1 MSLPPGFLDELR
13 ARTSLSQVVG
23 RKVMWDARK
32 SNQAKGDLWAPC
44 PFHQEKTASFHVDD
58 RKGYYYCFGCH
69 AKGDALSF
77 IRETEN
83 VGFME
88 AVEILAREAGMPI
101 PARDP
106 KAQEKADRRTELA
119 EVMEQAV
126 RFFRLQLRTAAAA
139 SARDY
144 LARRGLSEAAQDR
157 WEIGFAPS
165 GWQNLSDH
173 LRGKGVAADLILD
186 AGLARASDRGKEP
199 YDTFRNRIIFP
210 IRDPRGRAIAFG
222 GRAMDPA
229 DSAKYLNSPETELFD
244 KGRSLFNHGPA
255 REAAG
260 KGQPLIV
267 AEGYM
272 DVIALSEV
280 GFAAAVAP
288 LGTAVT
294 EDQLRL
300 LWRIHPE
307 PVVALDGDKAGFN
320 AALRLID
327 LALPLLEAGQSLR
340 FAILP
345 EGQDPDDLIRAGGA
359 GAMQRCLDAAVP
371 MVALLWRRETEGR
384 VFDSPER
391 RASLDKSLREAI
403 RRIQDRSVRSHYGA
417 EVNRLRQALFAPQS
431 VPRFR
436 GPRGFGRDL
445 PRAATPAAKASPL
458 ATAPAAWEDQLREAV
473 ILAML
478 VTHPDLVPEF
488 LGDLERMEP
497 LTPEHAR
504 VLSALLSIPS
514 PSREDIERSAGTD
527 ALEKLFTLRHVQ
539 ISPGVRN
546 ADDSALA
553 MACVREE
560 LAKLAAR
567 RGVER
572 EIEEAAHDLQALADE
587 GVTWRLSQAAQ
598 ARHAAGRTAGG
609 EETEFELAPNGL
621 RLSKAD
627 RDRAKAVFGQID
639 FARSGRKQP

>member
-1 MSLPPGFLDELR
+1 
-13 ARTSLSQVVG
+13 
-23 RKVMWDARK
+23 
-32 SNQAKGDLWAPC
+32 
-44 PFHQEKTASFHVDD
+44 
-58 RKGYYYCFGCH
+58 
-69 AKGDALSF
+69 
-77 IRETEN
+77 
-83 VGFME
+83 
-88 AVEILAREAGMPI
+88 
-101 PARDP
+101 
-106 KAQEKADRRTELA
+106 
-119 EVMEQAV
+119 
-126 RFFRLQLRTAAAA
+126 
-139 SARDY
+139 
-144 LARRGLSEAAQDR
+144 
-157 WEIGFAPS
+157 
-165 GWQNLSDH
+165 
-173 LRGKGVAADLILD
+173 
-186 AGLARASDRGKEP
+186 
-199 YDTFRNRIIFP
+199 
-210 IRDPRGRAIAFG
+210 
-222 GRAMDPA
+222 
-229 DSAKYLNSPETELFD
+229 
-244 KGRSLFNHGPA
+244 
-255 REAAG
+255 
-260 KGQPLIV
+260 
-267 AEGYM
+267 
-272 DVIALSEV
+272 
-280 GFAAAVAP
+280 
-288 LGTAVT
+288 
-294 EDQLRL
+294 
-300 LWRIHPE
+300 
-307 PVVALDGDKAGFN
+307 VALDGDKAGFN

-514 PSREDIERSAGTD
+514 PTREDIERTAGTD